1 VLSEAELGAAKALYM
16 RGASWYEITAV
27 REGTMDKAV
36 CGSVANW
43 VLVLLAAVVLCAGA
57 ALLMQRGSA
66 QAKPELLLYCAAGV
80 QPPVKDAISAYEK
93 ECGVNVRAQ
102 YGGSGQLLSNIEV
115 ARRGDLFLAGDNSYI
130 EMARTKGLVSDAIP
144 LATVRPVILVAK
156 GNPKK
161 ISSLGDLLGENVR
174 VALAN
179 PDQAAI
185 GRTVRALLKK
195 SGQWDALEKHA
206 AVLKP
211 TVNDL
216 ANDVKVGS
224 ADAAIVW
231 DATARQYP
239 ELAMVRSDVLDQ
251 ATEQVTIGVLNAST
265 QRDAALRFAQFMG
278 DAEKGQQAFRKHG
291 YAPVEGGAK

>member
-1 VLSEAELGAAKALYM
+1 MG
-16 RGASWYEITAV
+16 
-27 REGTMDKAV
+27 KAV
-36 CGSVANW
+36 HGSVAAW
-43 VLVLLAAVVLCAGA
+43 VLGLLALIVLCAGA
-57 ALLMQRGSA
+57 ALLMQRGGSA

-80 QPPVKDAISAYEK
+80 QPPVKDAIAAFET
-93 ECGVNVRAQ
+93 ECGVNVRVQ

-130 EMARTKGLVSDAIP
+130 EMARAKGLVSDAVP

-161 ISSLGDLLGENVR
+161 ISALNDLLGENVR

-239 ELAMVRSDVLDQ
+239 DLAMVRSDVLDQ

-265 QRDAALRFAQFMG
+265 QRDAALRFAQYLG
-278 DAEKGQQAFRKHG
+278 AADKGQQAFRKHG
-291 YAPVEGGAK
+291 YAPVEGSAK